1 MFLKKGK
8 SMTIERKG
16 NLVKFLD
23 TDGITYNTWLKL
35 LNRINYLGYDLP
47 HVDFLMEYFNRHTF
61 LNEDQSLEVL
71 RVLGEE
77 QIDDT
82 ISEETIKEYNQKAK
96 DYFGTTEKLG
106 LAGYILTDGTLLK
119 MSYDDWI
126 RDRDHREIEEVL
138 DVDTSNDRSAAMV
151 TFINFGNIRVMSRC
165 FEISRPLT
173 IQQKPIIAR
182 IVRNARNS
190 DYTYLAV
197 DISNTTGQVVK
208 TFEYDFPSLSDVFN
222 DIDNYF
228 ESIKI

>member
-1 MFLKKGK
+1 
-8 SMTIERKG
+8 
-16 NLVKFLD
+16 
-23 TDGITYNTWLKL
+23 
-35 LNRINYLGYDLP
+35 
-47 HVDFLMEYFNRHTF
+47 
-61 LNEDQSLEVL
+61 
-71 RVLGEE
+71 
-77 QIDDT
+77 
-82 ISEETIKEYNQKAK
+82 
-96 DYFGTTEKLG
+96 
-106 LAGYILTDGTLLK
+106 